1 VGLLRRTIVVHTR
14 LAGHMA
20 RVQAARA
27 RESGVQILTMGQ
39 LAARLAGGL
48 LRPIDPDDLK
58 IAVREALA
66 GVQLGEPEPIK
77 DLPGMV
83 RAAAGTLDKLW
94 SAAIDL
100 SRQTHPRLAALHK
113 LEQEVLRRL
122 PACMKRP
129 QDLVELARARIR
141 FAKAVIGRVEIH
153 GHSEM
158 SPCWRPLLQ
167 ALRGVVPVT
176 WIAGSRHIP
185 EWLGASDASGPRGHG
200 AHAIRAGGEG
210 TSGAPPDRGRGQA
223 LRILRSAGIEIRTE
237 PPSNVEP
244 VLYSCA
250 HPHHEVVEAFR
261 WMRGLLAAGTARP
274 EEIAIAA
281 ASPADFDDH
290 VLALSCDCNI
300 PVHFVHGV
308 KAVGGR
314 EGQLAA
320 ALAEV
325 LVKGLSQERVRRLFA
340 MLPRHA
346 PALRDLPPTWTRV
359 LPADAPLTSLDRWQQ
374 VFARTAADDWPEG
387 IDHSATVL
395 DILRRVAQ
403 GPAIAVEAGDT
414 LLSGVA
420 RALWRRA
427 LQDGPAEALPVT
439 LTRLRSDDGLEP
451 ATHVIFASAMAL
463 ASAPRPYV
471 RLLALNTGRWPR
483 GISED
488 RLIPDHVMPI
498 DELDPLPIAEADRRD
513 FATIIAAAKSV
524 TASFSR
530 RDVEG
535 RLLGRSPLV
544 TSVAHKCPSPQPSPR
559 EGTGRGSRPSPPLPP
574 SSLQENEVYLGRARI
589 PEHAGSESDR
599 LLARPAE
606 FASLPAGTSALACW
620 RDWQRPGITAHDG
633 FVGTA
638 HSRLHK
644 VFENAMSATSLRML
658 LRDPI
663 RFVWRYALGWK
674 QPDEADEPLTLDA
687 LALGTLVHD
696 VLRSAVERLEDAGRF
711 AAADAAAIEGAIGQ
725 ALGEVTTT
733 WELEQPV
740 PPAVIWRSTL
750 ARIRELS
757 LTALHCPLAALPGQK
772 SWTEIP
778 FGTRRQDGTR
788 SNLPWDVVTTVEI
801 PGTGMTIQGH
811 IDRLDLAGD
820 GTRARVIDYKT
831 GRLRNNMAQV
841 VLDGGKELQ
850 RCLYA
855 FAVRTLIGPRVKVEA
870 SLLYPRA
877 QQGEQALF
885 PLPDVDAALAQ
896 LATALA
902 IARKNMFN
910 GIVAPGADAGDMFN
924 DFAFALPASPSYVDR
939 KSEPARERLGKAVE
953 IWDAP

>member
-1 VGLLRRTIVVHTR
+1 
-14 LAGHMA
+14 
-20 RVQAARA
+20 
-27 RESGVQILTMGQ
+27 
-39 LAARLAGGL
+39 
-48 LRPIDPDDLK
+48 
-58 IAVREALA
+58 
-66 GVQLGEPEPIK
+66 
-77 DLPGMV
+77 
-83 RAAAGTLDKLW
+83 
-94 SAAIDL
+94 
-100 SRQTHPRLAALHK
+100 LAALYK

-122 PACMKRP
+122 PACKRRP
-129 QDLVELARARIR
+129 QDLVALACARIR
-141 FAKAVIGRVEIH
+141 FAKAVVGPVEIH

-167 ALRGVVPVT
+167 ALSEVVPVT

-185 EWLGASDASGPRGHG
+185 EWLAAGGVGKGAHDLPSPRGQ
-200 AHAIRAGGEG
+200 IVRAPCPRGNS
-210 TSGAPPDRGRGQA
+210 TSDDLPT
-223 LRILRSAGIEIRTE
+223 LRSGGIEIRTE
-237 PPSNVEP
+237 PSSNAEP

-250 HPHHEVVEAFR
+250 HPHHEVIEAFR

-290 VLALSCDCNI
+290 VLALSRDCNI
-300 PVHFVHGV
+300 PVHFVHGIN
-308 KAVGGR
+308 AVAGR
-314 EGQLAA
+314 DGQLAA

-346 PALRDLPPTWTRV
+346 PALRDLPPDWTRI
-359 LPADAPLTSLDRWQQ
+359 LPADAPLTSLARWEQ
-374 VFARTAADDWPEG
+374 VFTRTAADDWPEG

-395 DILRRVAQ
+395 DILRLVAQ
-403 GPAIAVEAGDT
+403 GPTVAAEAGET

-427 LQDGPAEALPVT
+427 LQDGPPEALPVT

-463 ASAPRPYV
+463 ASAPRAYV

-544 TSVAHKCPSPQPSPR
+544 TSIKP
-559 EGTGRGSRPSPPLPP
+559 
-574 SSLQENEVYLGRARI
+574 EVYLGRARI

-606 FASLPAGTSALACW
+606 FANTAAGTSALACW

-638 HSRLHK
+638 HPRLHK

-674 QPDEADEPLTLDA
+674 QPDEADEPLTLDV

-696 VLRSAVERLEDAGRF
+696 VLRSAVERLENAGQL
-711 AAADAAAIEGAIGQ
+711 AAADAAAIEDAIGQ
-725 ALGEVTTT
+725 ALGEIATA

-740 PPAVIWRSTL
+740 PPAVIWRSSL

-757 LTALHCPLAALPGQK
+757 LTALYCPLAALPGQK

-778 FGTRRQDGTR
+778 FGTQRDDGTR

-801 PGTGMTIQGH
+801 PGTGMRIQGY

-877 QQGEQALF
+877 EEGEQALF

-902 IARKNMFN
+902 IARKNMVS
-910 GIVAPGADAGDMFN
+910 GIIAPGADAGDMFN

-939 KSEPARERLGKAVE
+939 KSDPARERLGKAVE
-953 IWDAP
+953 IWDAA

>member
-1 VGLLRRTIVVHTR
+1 
-14 LAGHMA
+14 
-20 RVQAARA
+20 
-27 RESGVQILTMGQ
+27 
-39 LAARLAGGL
+39 
-48 LRPIDPDDLK
+48 
-58 IAVREALA
+58 
-66 GVQLGEPEPIK
+66 
-77 DLPGMV
+77 
-83 RAAAGTLDKLW
+83 
-94 SAAIDL
+94 
-100 SRQTHPRLAALHK
+100 
-113 LEQEVLRRL
+113 
-122 PACMKRP
+122 
-129 QDLVELARARIR
+129 
-141 FAKAVIGRVEIH
+141 VI
-153 GHSEM
+153 
-158 SPCWRPLLQ
+158 
-167 ALRGVVPVT
+167 
-176 WIAGSRHIP
+176 
-185 EWLGASDASGPRGHG
+185 
-200 AHAIRAGGEG
+200 
-210 TSGAPPDRGRGQA
+210 
-223 LRILRSAGIEIRTE
+223 
-237 PPSNVEP
+237 
-244 VLYSCA
+244 
-250 HPHHEVVEAFR
+250 EAFR

-290 VLALSCDCNI
+290 VLALSRDCNI
-300 PVHFVHGV
+300 PVHFVHGT
-308 KAVGGR
+308 KAVAGR

-325 LVKGLSQERVRRLFA
+325 LVKGISQERVRRLFA

-346 PALRDLPPTWTRV
+346 PALRDLPPAWTRI
-359 LPADAPLTSLDRWQQ
+359 LPADAPLTSLDRWEQ
-374 VFARTAADDWPEG
+374 VFARTAVDDWPEG

-395 DILRRVAQ
+395 DILRLVAQ
-403 GPAIAVEAGDT
+403 GPPIAAEAGET
-414 LLSGVA
+414 LLSGIA

-427 LQDGPAEALPVT
+427 LQDGLAEALPVT

-463 ASAPRPYV
+463 ASAPRAYV

-488 RLIPDHVMPI
+488 RLIPDHVMAI

-544 TSVAHKCPSPQPSPR
+544 TSVARKCPSPQPSLR
-559 EGTGRGSRPSPPLPP
+559 EGTGRGSRPSLPP
-574 SSLQENEVYLGRARI
+574 AVSALQQKEVYLGRARI

-606 FASLPAGTSALACW
+606 FAGTPAGMSALACW

-638 HSRLHK
+638 HPRLHK

-696 VLRSAVERLEDAGRF
+696 VLRSAVERLENAGQF
-711 AAADAAAIEGAIGQ
+711 AAADPAAIEGAIGQ
-725 ALGEVTTT
+725 ALGEITTA

-750 ARIRELS
+750 GRIRELS
-757 LTALHCPLAALPGQK
+757 LTALHCPLDALPGQK

-778 FGTRRQDGTR
+778 FGTQRQDGTR

-801 PGTGMTIQGH
+801 PGTEMRIQGH

-831 GRLRNNMAQV
+831 GRLRNNMPQV

-855 FAVRTLIGPRVKVEA
+855 FAVKTLIGKRVKVEA
-870 SLLYPRA
+870 ALLYPRA
-877 QQGEQALF
+877 EEGEQALF

-902 IARKNMFN
+902 IARKNMIN
-910 GIVAPGADAGDMFN
+910 GIIAPGADAGDRFN

-939 KSEPARERLGKAVE
+939 KSDPARERLGKAVA
-953 IWDAP
+953 IWDVA

>member
-1 VGLLRRTIVVHTR
+1 
-14 LAGHMA
+14 
-20 RVQAARA
+20 
-27 RESGVQILTMGQ
+27 
-39 LAARLAGGL
+39 
-48 LRPIDPDDLK
+48 
-58 IAVREALA
+58 
-66 GVQLGEPEPIK
+66 
-77 DLPGMV
+77 
-83 RAAAGTLDKLW
+83 
-94 SAAIDL
+94 
-100 SRQTHPRLAALHK
+100 
-113 LEQEVLRRL
+113 
-122 PACMKRP
+122 
-129 QDLVELARARIR
+129 
-141 FAKAVIGRVEIH
+141 
-153 GHSEM
+153 
-158 SPCWRPLLQ
+158 
-167 ALRGVVPVT
+167 
-176 WIAGSRHIP
+176 
-185 EWLGASDASGPRGHG
+185 
-200 AHAIRAGGEG
+200 
-210 TSGAPPDRGRGQA
+210 
-223 LRILRSAGIEIRTE
+223 
-237 PPSNVEP
+237 
-244 VLYSCA
+244 
-250 HPHHEVVEAFR
+250 
-261 WMRGLLAAGTARP
+261 
-274 EEIAIAA
+274 
-281 ASPADFDDH
+281 
-290 VLALSCDCNI
+290 
-300 PVHFVHGV
+300 
-308 KAVGGR
+308 
-314 EGQLAA
+314 
-320 ALAEV
+320 
-325 LVKGLSQERVRRLFA
+325 
-340 MLPRHA
+340 
-346 PALRDLPPTWTRV
+346 
-359 LPADAPLTSLDRWQQ
+359 
-374 VFARTAADDWPEG
+374 
-387 IDHSATVL
+387 
-395 DILRRVAQ
+395 
-403 GPAIAVEAGDT
+403 
-414 LLSGVA
+414 
-420 RALWRRA
+420 
-427 LQDGPAEALPVT
+427 VT

-463 ASAPRPYV
+463 ASAPRAYV

-544 TSVAHKCPSPQPSPR
+544 TSIKP
-559 EGTGRGSRPSPPLPP
+559 
-574 SSLQENEVYLGRARI
+574 EVYLGRARI

-606 FASLPAGTSALACW
+606 FANTAAGTSALACW

-638 HSRLHK
+638 HPRLHK

-674 QPDEADEPLTLDA
+674 QPDEADEPLTLDV

-696 VLRSAVERLEDAGRF
+696 VLRSAVERLENAGQL
-711 AAADAAAIEGAIGQ
+711 AAADAAAIEDAIGQ
-725 ALGEVTTT
+725 ALGEIATA

-740 PPAVIWRSTL
+740 PPAVIWRSSL

-757 LTALHCPLAALPGQK
+757 LTALYCPLAALPGQK

-778 FGTRRQDGTR
+778 FGTQRDDGTR

-801 PGTGMTIQGH
+801 PGTGMRIQGY

-877 QQGEQALF
+877 EEGEQALF
-885 PLPDVDAALAQ
+885 PLPDV
-896 LATALA
+896 ATALA
-902 IARKNMFN
+902 IARENMVS
-910 GIVAPGADAGDMFN
+910 GIIAPGADAGDMFN
-924 DFAFALPASPSYVDR
+924 DFAFALPASPSYIDR
-939 KSEPARERLGKAVE
+939 KSDPARERLGEAVE

>member
-1 VGLLRRTIVVHTR
+1 
-14 LAGHMA
+14 M
-20 RVQAARA
+20 
-27 RESGVQILTMGQ
+27 
-39 LAARLAGGL
+39 
-48 LRPIDPDDLK
+48 
-58 IAVREALA
+58 
-66 GVQLGEPEPIK
+66 
-77 DLPGMV
+77 
-83 RAAAGTLDKLW
+83 
-94 SAAIDL
+94 
-100 SRQTHPRLAALHK
+100 
-113 LEQEVLRRL
+113 
-122 PACMKRP
+122 
-129 QDLVELARARIR
+129 
-141 FAKAVIGRVEIH
+141 IGPVEIH

-167 ALRGVVPVT
+167 ALSEVVPVT
-176 WIAGSRHIP
+176 WIAGSRHVP
-185 EWLGASDASGPRGHG
+185 EWLGPGGVGKG
-200 AHAIRAGGEG
+200 AHELPVRVGNRARAVPTRQQHVRRFAHLRNGGV
-210 TSGAPPDRGRGQA
+210 
-223 LRILRSAGIEIRTE
+223 EIRTE
-237 PPSNVEP
+237 PPSNTEP
-244 VLYSCA
+244 ILYSCA

-290 VLALSCDCNI
+290 VLALSRDCNI
-300 PVHFVHGV
+300 PVHFVHGI

-314 EGQLAA
+314 DGQLAA

-325 LVKGLSQERVRRLFA
+325 LVKGISQERVRRLFA

-346 PALRDLPPTWTRV
+346 PALRDLPPAWTRI
-359 LPADAPLTSLDRWQQ
+359 LPADAPLTSLGRWEQ
-374 VFARTAADDWPEG
+374 VFARTTASEWPDG
-387 IDHSATVL
+387 IDR
-395 DILRRVAQ
+395 LRNRARH
-403 GPAIAVEAGDT
+403 PAPRCARPGSCGRKQARQ

-427 LQDGPAEALPVT
+427 LQDGPAQALPVT

-463 ASAPRPYV
+463 ASAPRAYV

-513 FATIIAAAKSV
+513 FATIVAAAKSV

-544 TSVAHKCPSPQPSPR
+544 TSSARKCSSGATIP
-559 EGTGRGSRPSPPLPP
+559 PP
-574 SSLQENEVYLGRARI
+574 SGEVGDPRLDRGEPGGGEGQIRPARVIPHPTATRFAPAVDLPQRGRHGSPLLAPGSVQENTVYLGRARI

-606 FASLPAGTSALACW
+606 FASTAAGISALACW

-633 FVGTA
+633 FVGTRTSA
-638 HSRLHK
+638 PAQGLRRVRCRPLRCACCCAIRSASSGAMRWAGSNPTKPTSRSLSTRSP
-644 VFENAMSATSLRML
+644 SARWCMTCCAARSR
-658 LRDPI
+658 
-663 RFVWRYALGWK
+663 GWK
-674 QPDEADEPLTLDA
+674 TQ
-687 LALGTLVHD
+687 
-696 VLRSAVERLEDAGRF
+696 AGSR
-711 AAADAAAIEGAIGQ
+711 AADAAAIEGAIGQ
-725 ALGEVTTT
+725 ALGEITTT

-778 FGTRRQDGTR
+778 FGTRRQDDGTR

-801 PGTGMTIQGH
+801 PGTGITIQGH

-841 VLDGGKELQ
+841 VLDGGK
-850 RCLYA
+850 
-855 FAVRTLIGPRVKVEA
+855 
-870 SLLYPRA
+870 RA
-877 QQGEQALF
+877 
-885 PLPDVDAALAQ
+885 AALPLCICRQDADRTAGEGRS
-896 LATALA
+896 LAALSQSA
-902 IARKNMFN
+902 DRASRRCFLCPTSMRHLRSLRPPSQSRART
-910 GIVAPGADAGDMFN
+910 
-924 DFAFALPASPSYVDR
+924 
-939 KSEPARERLGKAVE
+939 
-953 IWDAP
+953 